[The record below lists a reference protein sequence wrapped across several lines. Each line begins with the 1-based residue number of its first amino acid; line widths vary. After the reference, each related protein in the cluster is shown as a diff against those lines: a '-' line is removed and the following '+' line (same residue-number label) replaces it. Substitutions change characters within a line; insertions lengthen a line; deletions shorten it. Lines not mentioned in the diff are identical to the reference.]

1 MGKRAQLFYAARDCI
16 NVLECPKPNEILYEN
31 DLGLCMIFLT
41 RQKLMNVAHKIINDI
56 YKRNDITMYECK
68 SNLLRF
74 YKLNKL
80 HTFQLKKYN
89 QIHFID
95 NENVNV
101 NVNVNVNT
109 QYLQNISYMVTQIS
123 KS

>member
-1 MGKRAQLFYAARDCI
+1 MGKRAQLFQSARECI
-16 NVLECPKPNEILYEN
+16 NVLQCPKPNEILYKN

-56 YKRNDITMYECK
+56 YKNKICDK

-74 YKLNKL
+74 YKLSKL

-89 QIHFID
+89 TSHCHFID
-95 NENVNV
+95 IDTNVN
-101 NVNVNVNT
+101 
-109 QYLQNISYMVTQIS
+109 YLQKISYMITQIS
-123 KS
+123 KSNYKVVL